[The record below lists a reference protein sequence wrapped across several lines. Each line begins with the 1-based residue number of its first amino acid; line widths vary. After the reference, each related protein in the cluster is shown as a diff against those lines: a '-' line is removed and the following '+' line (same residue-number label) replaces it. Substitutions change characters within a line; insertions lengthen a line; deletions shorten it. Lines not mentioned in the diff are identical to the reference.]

1 MRTVK
6 PSRAGVQAAVIALVA
21 ALLLAA
27 CGSTTG
33 NDTGPVTA
41 ETVKQLEDVLHA
53 RANAMAKGDRDGFLA
68 TIDTSRPAF
77 RRIQLR
83 EFDYPTV
90 RGTLASTFKVSNAE
104 RYRGY
109 IRGFVEETLEGNA
122 FAGAFNGG
130 RAYYRHYFRSEAG
143 KWLLTEPT
151 GDETGPAMKKST
163 GDVEIRYWSLDDDL
177 ADVLLRSLDDARRYA
192 QAYAPKPQQQTLAV
206 EFVPTAE
213 LAGPGWDGF
222 GAGNGVVGRVSLYPW
237 WWAFDATRSHV
248 SAYTEMELRIQAL
261 DVVRESVAPGI
272 EARLLSEEW
281 LYAGWSYFASGLDV
295 TGIVRQS
302 CSGIA
307 IPTLRELGAGFPPFG
322 QAGIATDAYGR
333 FQGYATSMV
342 AYLYERYGAD
352 AYWRLLGAYAQSAS
366 AAVNFPR
373 VLQVTPDE
381 FYAAWLVWLKK
392 KYC

>member
-1 MRTVK
+1 M
-6 PSRAGVQAAVIALVA
+6 QMAAVTLVSALLVA
-21 ALLLAA
+21 G
-27 CGSTTG
+27 CGSTQG
-33 NDTGPVTA
+33 KESGPVST
-41 ETVKQLEDVLHA
+41 ETVNQLEDLMHA
-53 RANAMAKGDRDGFLA
+53 RATAMGKGDRDGFLA
-68 TIDTSRPAF
+68 TIDSTRPAF

-83 EFDYPTV
+83 EFDYPSV
-90 RGTLASTFKVSNAE
+90 RGTLASTFKISAAE
-104 RYRGY
+104 RYGTY

-130 RAYYRHYFRSEAG
+130 RAYYRHYFRNDGG

-151 GDETGPAMKKST
+151 GEETGSLRKKSS
-163 GDVEIRYWSLDDDL
+163 GDVAIGYWALDEDVS
-177 ADVLLRSLDDARRYA
+177 DVLLTALEDARRYA
-192 QAYAPKPQQQTLAV
+192 QGHAPKPVLAPMAV

-222 GAGNGVVGRVSLYPW
+222 RADKGVIGQISLLPW
-237 WWAFDATRSHV
+237 WWAFDATRTHV
-248 SAYTEMELRIQAL
+248 SAYTEMELRAQAL

-272 EARLLSEEW
+272 QARLLSEEW
-281 LYAGWSYFASGLDV
+281 LNAGWIYFATGLDV

-322 QAGIATDAYGR
+322 TPGVAPDAYGR
-333 FQGYATSMV
+333 FQGYASSMV
-342 AYLYERYGAD
+342 AYLHERHGPD
-352 AYWRLLGAYAQSAS
+352 AYWRLMAAYAQSAS
-366 AAVNFPR
+366 AAVNFPK
-373 VLQVTPDE
+373 VIQTTPDD